1 MKLAFVLIALFVLI
15 FVSTRM
21 YSGNVRHYSQVDHSY
36 YYVKNRHSYSTK
48 TKIANKLGT
57 IRKKGDRLIAVIK
70 KNETLRTQSKYKRL
84 LKKWPKLQIEELNV
98 EGKEIFA
105 FNVNKGYKISLCVLD
120 NDVNDIMFVF
130 LHELTHIMTDEIGHP
145 PQFWDNFKELLEL
158 AIEHNVY
165 TYQNYNNQ
173 HAKFCN
179 NILDSTPLINNNH

>member
-57 IRKKGDRLIAVIK
+57 IRKKGDRLITVIK

-145 PQFWDNFKELLEL
+145 PQFWDNFKRIVRLS
-158 AIEHNVY
+158 N
-165 TYQNYNNQ
+165 
-173 HAKFCN
+173 KK
-179 NILDSTPLINNNH
+179 